1 VGLDGVVVLCF
12 IVKDPSPFS
21 GNVAPFL
28 KNLPSIRG
36 YFDIPQQAL
45 KISVFDEVGNGLFRD
60 VSTYLGCLKFQTAF
74 SFFES
79 NLGKTMALLAR
90 FDGPSE
96 VKEKR

>member
-12 IVKDPSPFS
+12 IGKDPSPFS

-45 KISVFDEVGNGLFRD
+45 KISVFDEVDTDRYLSLTLTLTARGD
-60 VSTYLGCLKFQTAF
+60 VHPQ
-74 SFFES
+74 
-79 NLGKTMALLAR
+79 AR
-90 FDGPSE
+90 WE
-96 VKEKR
+96 R